1 MRQRLKHVAKKKMK
15 LKTKSQKHLEDDDY
29 MMLSADRKK
38 VEHLLLLYENKNSV
52 RQEPLY
58 KRINSTH
65 PLPIRKH
72 NTFEQKDICWI
83 CDGW

>member
-1 MRQRLKHVAKKKMK
+1 
-15 LKTKSQKHLEDDDY
+15 

-38 VEHLLLLYENKNSV
+38 VEHLLLMYENKNNM

-58 KRINSTH
+58 RRINSTNS
-65 PLPIRKH
+65 LPIRKH
-72 NTFEQKDICWI
+72 NNNIESKDICWI